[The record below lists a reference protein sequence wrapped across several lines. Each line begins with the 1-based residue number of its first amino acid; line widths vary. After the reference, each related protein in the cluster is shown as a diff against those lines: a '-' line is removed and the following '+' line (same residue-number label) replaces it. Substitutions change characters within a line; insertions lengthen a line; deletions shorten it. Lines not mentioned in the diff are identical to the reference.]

1 MDKTTDK
8 KCRKEYYKKY
18 NEENKE
24 CRKEYY
30 KKYNKE
36 NKDKLNK
43 YKKEYYEKNKEY
55 REKNIIK
62 SKEYYEN
69 NKEKLK
75 EKAKIKVECDNCKSI
90 VRCDGLWQHKK
101 TKKCMNNG
109 VTPPRG
115 DYRPLK

>member
-30 KKYNKE
+30 KKYNEE

-43 YKKEYYEKNKEY
+43 YKKEYYENNKEY
-55 REKNIIK
+55 REKNIIR
-62 SKEYYEN
+62 SKEYYEK
-69 NKEKLK
+69 NKEKIK
-75 EKAKIKVECDNCKSI
+75 EKVECDNCKS
-90 VRCDGLWQHKK
+90 VVCLGSLSKHKK
-101 TKKCMNNG
+101 TKKCQEH
-109 VTPPRG
+109 
-115 DYRPLK
+115 KK